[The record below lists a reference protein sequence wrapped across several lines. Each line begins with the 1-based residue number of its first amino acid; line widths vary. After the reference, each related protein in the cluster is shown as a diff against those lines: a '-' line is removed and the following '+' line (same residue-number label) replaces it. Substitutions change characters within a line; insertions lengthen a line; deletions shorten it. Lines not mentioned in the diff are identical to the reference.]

1 MHGFTLP
8 RRGLKYTG
16 LKNFRLPMPRSVQEI
31 KLNLSAKTLWPA
43 QTELVSL
50 RFDLVADDDYDLYPQ
65 YTIGL
70 HAWFLGQIQAVD
82 PDLSAQLHDS
92 ETDKAF
98 NLSGLSGQFSTQSR
112 SLRLQAGKSYAWY
125 VAGLTKPVVKGLA
138 QWLRQLP
145 EVVALKNAPLTIQRV
160 SYAQPP
166 TTYANLATVEP
177 GQSLSL
183 TFVSPTSFRR
193 RGHHLPIPWP
203 RNVFHSYLR
212 RWNEFS
218 NRPVDPDQFL
228 DWVDDAVVFHRH
240 ELISEKI
247 AAGKR
252 GSVTGFTGAVT
263 YGLAGKAAEDPEF
276 RQLFYTLGHYAPYC
290 GTGHKTTFGLG
301 QTRLGWHL
309 DHPQPVPMA
318 QALLADRIDE
328 LTAYFIHQKKRTG
341 GDRAQSSAET
351 WATIV
356 ARREL
361 GDSLQAIAA
370 DLDIPYETAKT
381 YSKLARRVMKANSQ
395 PG

>member
-1 MHGFTLP
+1 MP
-8 RRGLKYTG
+8 KAA
-16 LKNFRLPMPRSVQEI
+16 PRSAPATALD
-31 KLNLSAKTLWPA
+31 LNAKTLWPA
-43 QTELVSL
+43 QTELVGL
-50 RFDLVADDDYDLYPQ
+50 RFDLVADSAYELYPQ

-70 HAWFLGQIQAVD
+70 HAWFLQQIQRFD
-82 PDLSAQLHDS
+82 PALSAQLHDG

-98 NLSGLSGQFSTQSR
+98 NISGLSGQFSTQSC
-112 SLRLQAGKSYAWY
+112 SLHLQAGKTYQWY

-166 TTYANLATVEP
+166 TTYAKLATVEP

-212 RWNEFS
+212 RWNEFA

-228 DWVDDAVVFHRH
+228 DWIDDCVVFHRH
-240 ELISEKI
+240 ELVSEKI

-309 DHPQPVPMA
+309 GQSAPQDRPTA
-318 QALLADRIDE
+318 QKLLADRIDE
-328 LTAYFIHQKKRTG
+328 LTTYFIAQKKRTG

-351 WATIV
+351 WATIL

-361 GDSLQAIAA
+361 GNSLQAIAA
-370 DLDIPYETAKT
+370 DLEIPYETAKT
-381 YSKLARRVMKANSQ
+381 YSKLARRALQGNA
-395 PG
+395 